1 MTEQVATSLVALQD
15 QEDSLAAVVL
25 QNRKGMYLLT
35 AEKGGSCFFLNE
47 DYYNLSSHGHSPT
60 IKRAHSKKKTRAI
73 RFLDVLG

>member
-35 AEKGGSCFFLNE
+35 AEKGGSCLLLNE
-47 DYYNLSSHGHSPT
+47 DYYNL
-60 IKRAHSKKKTRAI
+60 
-73 RFLDVLG
+73 